1 MKVSCC
7 VFHFRSETDGMTK
20 IVDTI
25 DSELDV
31 KLVSTPAHLTG
42 MVIRTEY
49 INSWLK
55 YEQSDAQI
63 LAICG
68 MGGNGKTTLSKYIY
82 NSHKQNFESSS
93 FLEEIG
99 KHNEQSYGLL
109 SLQKQLVTDI
119 LGEKTERIP
128 GVSEGTVKIKKAL
141 KLKRVLIVLDDI
153 DDKDEIS
160 TLLGT
165 KAFHTQSKII
175 ITTRLLDV
183 NAWFGSLSWRC
194 HMHEVELLNDDES
207 LKLLSWHA
215 FGSNTPIE
223 GFEDLAIELTRYC
236 GGNPL
241 AIKVLGSSLF
251 VSAEDSEKRI
261 SMIEIWKSKL
271 NFLNSQKGNLYSN
284 IQRILQKSF
293 DSLPCTS
300 YKELFLHI
308 AIFFVGE
315 DEDYL
320 VNILEH
326 DWHAKAGIKTL
337 INRCLLTVSPSKKLM
352 MHQLL
357 KDMGKN
363 IVREESKDT
372 AKHTRVWLSDE
383 AYHLLTK
390 GDGSETIKGLALD
403 ARKLKKGTKVRKRVY

>member
-1 MKVSCC
+1 MKVSGFF
-7 VFHFRSETDGMTK
+7 FHFRSETDGITK

-25 DSELDV
+25 DSELDL
-31 KLVSTPAHLTG
+31 KLVSTPAHLMG
-42 MVIRTEY
+42 MDIRTEY

-55 YEQSDAQI
+55 NEQSDAQI

-68 MGGNGKTTLSKYIY
+68 MGGSGKTTLAKYIY

-93 FLEEIG
+93 FLEDIG
-99 KHNEQSYGLL
+99 KHNEESYGLIV
-109 SLQKQLVTDI
+109 LQEQLVTDI

-128 GVSEGTVKIKKAL
+128 GVTEGTVKIEKAL
-141 KLKRVLIVLDDI
+141 QLKRVLIVLDDI

-160 TLLGT
+160 TFLGT
-165 KAFHTQSKII
+165 EAFHTQSKII

-183 NAWFGSLSWRC
+183 NAWFGPLSWKC
-194 HMHEVELLNDDES
+194 HVHEVELLNDDES

-215 FGSNTPIE
+215 FGSNIPIE
-223 GFEDLAIELTRYC
+223 GFEDLTLELARYC

-241 AIKVLGSSLF
+241 AIEVLGSSLF
-251 VSAEDSEKRI
+251 VSAEDSEKRNN
-261 SMIEIWKSKL
+261 MIEIWRSKL
-271 NFLNSQKGNLYSN
+271 NFLNSQKGDLYSN

-308 AIFFVGE
+308 ATFFVGE
-315 DEDYL
+315 DEDYV

-337 INRCLLTVSPSKKLM
+337 ISRCLLTVSRSNKLM

-357 KDMGKN
+357 QDMGKN
-363 IVREESKDT
+363 IVREESKDA
-372 AKHTRVWLSDE
+372 AKHTRVWFSDE
-383 AYHLLTK
+383 AYRLLRK
-390 GDGSETIKGLALD
+390 GD
-403 ARKLKKGTKVRKRVY
+403 VRCFI